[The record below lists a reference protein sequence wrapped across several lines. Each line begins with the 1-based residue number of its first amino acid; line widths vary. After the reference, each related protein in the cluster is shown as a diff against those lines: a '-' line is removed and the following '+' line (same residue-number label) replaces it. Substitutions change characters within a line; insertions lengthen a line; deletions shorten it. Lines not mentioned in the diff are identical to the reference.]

1 MIDYET
7 LRAYLLDKPGATED
21 FPFGPED
28 MVAKVGGKMFALMGV
43 LDPPKSIVLKCDPD
57 YAEELRTEYRAIT
70 TAPYMS
76 KQHWNAVALDG
87 SVPDDILLSLIN
99 DSYHLVVKGLT
110 RKAREQLEASTNDE
124 PRTTNDGE

>member
-1 MIDYET
+1 MIDYQT
-7 LRAYLLDKPGATED
+7 LRSYLLSKPGASED

-28 MVAKVGGKMFALMGV
+28 MVAKVGGKMFALMG
-43 LDPPKSIVLKCDPD
+43 LHDPPKSIVLKCDPD
-57 YAEELRTEYRAIT
+57 YAEELRAEYPAIT

-87 SVPDDILLSLIN
+87 SVPDDMVLSLVD

-110 RKAREQLEASTNDE
+110 RKAREQLQATSPLTSDL
-124 PRTTNDGE
+124 